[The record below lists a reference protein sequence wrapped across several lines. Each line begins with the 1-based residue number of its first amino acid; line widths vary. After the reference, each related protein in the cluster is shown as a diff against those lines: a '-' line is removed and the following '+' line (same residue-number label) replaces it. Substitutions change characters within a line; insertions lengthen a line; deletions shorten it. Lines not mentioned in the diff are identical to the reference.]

1 MKDRIRAIM
10 EMYDMTQQN
19 FAQKLGL
26 SPAAISSIFT
36 GRTNPTN
43 NHIQAI
49 HKAFPEVSTNWVLFG
64 EGEMLT
70 GSHPSASVG
79 ASGDSGQNFGFSKGD
94 VMDIGASLFENEI
107 GTTLFSEV
115 PAMPAKT
122 SSATVN
128 PSPASATMNFSTPAS
143 VSKRSMQDPNEL
155 AKNIDRPQRKI
166 KEIRVFFDDGTFE
179 AFSPSSK

>member
-10 EMYDMTQQN
+10 EMYNMTQQT
-19 FAQKLGL
+19 FAQKLNL

-64 EGEMLT
+64 EGEMLD
-70 GSHPSASVG
+70 SSSASSAVE
-79 ASGDSGQNFGFSKGD
+79 ASTEISQNFGSFGNAGS
-94 VMDIGASLFENEI
+94 DIGASLFENEI
-107 GTTLFSEV
+107 GTSLFSEQSV
-115 PAMPAKT
+115 P
-122 SSATVN
+122 SSKVIPTTVKAN
-128 PSPASATMNFSTPAS
+128 THAAVASAVALQQIQREM
-143 VSKRSMQDPNEL
+143 
-155 AKNIDRPQRKI
+155 AKNIDKPQRKI

-179 AFSPSSK
+179 AFSPVSK